1 MLFRNWKFSKKM
13 AISFQVL
20 SVFICFPVVFHSML
34 LVHLLLLCSLRF
46 VGPSALLATGC
57 YCCFFYNCLCFLLK
71 LMNPYGFLIK
81 IRFDQ
86 YLSPAQPAPRP
97 CFATCFWH
105 LCSIFYAGFLINDTH
120 KLVHLL
126 PLSWPSA
133 MLRYQLLTFLSDFL
147 AFLYQFLIHVT
158 YPLELIRC
166 SSL

>member
-46 VGPSALLATGC
+46 VGPSARLATGC

-86 YLSPAQPAPRP
+86 YLSPAQPANFGRALLLVSHIFLWYSLDFWSRYDPRDQSLSPGP
-97 CFATCFWH
+97 CFAIDSFSLH
-105 LCSIFYAGFLINDTH
+105 S
-120 KLVHLL
+120 KLE
-126 PLSWPSA
+126 SEWP
-133 MLRYQLLTFLSDFL
+133 Q
-147 AFLYQFLIHVT
+147 
-158 YPLELIRC
+158 
-166 SSL
+166 